1 MSKIMKQPKNSYSRK
16 ISLDEAKK
24 GYFFVLKDDL
34 SFFPAVGKGFVIESE
49 GISHDAAVESYSC
62 TCQGPRKPHYHY
74 FIRWKGLKVRD
85 RVRIDFDGEKYLL
98 NMHV

>member
-1 MSKIMKQPKNSYSRK
+1 MKQTKTSYSRK

-24 GYFFVLKDDL
+24 GYFFVLKDEL
-34 SFFPAVGKGFVIESE
+34 SFFPSVGKGFTIESE

-62 TCQGPRKPHYHY
+62 TCQGPRRPHDHY

-85 RVRIDFDGEKYLL
+85 RVRIELDEEKYVL
-98 NMHV
+98 NVRV